1 MTISVLI
8 ASRIEIYAEGIKKL
22 LEDDERLCLCG
33 IACTQEDF
41 AEMLKTGPNVVV
53 ADQTIVSNSVI
64 PSASKLLLIYDRP
77 SFSVNATNLQGLI
90 AKGLA
95 GILVNNSNS
104 QMLRKAIGA
113 VAAGQLWLDHK
124 TINFMLCQA
133 DGKESDAQL
142 TKKEAE
148 VRHYLCAGLSNKEI
162 AEKLFISEQTVK
174 SHCNHIYKKS
184 GVKNRLQL
192 MVSPSERNG
201 VFNWSP
207 QE

>member
-33 IACTQEDF
+33 IACTQENF
-41 AEMLKTGPNVVV
+41 AEMLKSGPNVVV
-53 ADQTIVSNSVI
+53 ADQTILSNSVI
-64 PSASKLLLIYDRP
+64 PPASKLLLIYDRS
-77 SFSVNATNLQGLI
+77 SFSVNVTNLQGLI
-90 AKGLA
+90 TKGLA

-113 VAAGQLWLDHK
+113 VAAGQLWLDHE
-124 TINFMLCQA
+124 TISSMLCETN
-133 DGKESDAQL
+133 GKESDVQL

-148 VRHYLCAGLSNKEI
+148 VRHHLCAGLSNKGI

-192 MVSPSERNG
+192 MASLSERNG

>member
-1 MTISVLI
+1 MTITVLI
-8 ASRIEIYAEGIKKL
+8 ACRTEIYAEGIKKL

-33 IACTQEDF
+33 IACNQEDF
-41 AEMLKTGPNVVV
+41 AEMLKTGPDVVV
-53 ADQTIVSNSVI
+53 ADQALVSNSVI
-64 PSASKLLLIYDRP
+64 PPASKLLLIYDRP
-77 SFSVNATNLQGLI
+77 SFSVSATTLQGLI

-95 GILVNNSNS
+95 GILVNNSNC

-124 TINFMLCQA
+124 TINSMLCGA
-133 DGKESDAQL
+133 NCKEIDAQL
-142 TKKEAE
+142 TKKETE
-148 VRHYLCAGLSNKEI
+148 VRLYLCAGLSNKEI

-192 MVSPSERNG
+192 MASLSEQNG
-201 VFNWSP
+201 GLNWPP

>member
-33 IACTQEDF
+33 IACTQENF
-41 AEMLKTGPNVVV
+41 AEMLKSGPNVVV
-53 ADQTIVSNSVI
+53 ADQTILSNSVI
-64 PSASKLLLIYDRP
+64 PPASKLLLIYDRS
-77 SFSVNATNLQGLI
+77 SFSVNVTNLQGLI
-90 AKGLA
+90 TKGLA

-113 VAAGQLWLDHK
+113 VAAGQLWLDHE
-124 TINFMLCQA
+124 TISSMLCETN
-133 DGKESDAQL
+133 GKESDVQL

-148 VRHYLCAGLSNKEI
+148 VRHHLCAGLSNKGI

-184 GVKNRLQL
+184 GVKTRLQL
-192 MVSPSERNG
+192 MASLSERNG